1 MQVQTQR
8 KKAIFSPPSSRLL
21 IPAHRGENP
30 RQEAKIRSA
39 TSPPPMAKNMPR
51 NTRDAQLF
59 LPHSP
64 QCTQGTCK
72 PDSHVPLN
80 QGNKRLCL
88 KHTLLPIHLKK
99 EKKYTANCT
108 HGITFELDAHK
119 AAAHRHKGATPCPP
133 STKTESVG

>member
-8 KKAIFSPPSSRLL
+8 KKAIFSLL
-21 IPAHRGENP
+21 ISAHRGENP

-99 EKKYTANCT
+99 RKNTLQTVHTGSRLNSTRTRQPPTGTEASP
-108 HGITFELDAHK
+108 LVP
-119 AAAHRHKGATPCPP
+119 HRPKQN
-133 STKTESVG
+133 